1 MDQFQWE
8 NYLNV
13 DGLCWGLNLGGN
25 GKSQLQV
32 VHFRAIKL
40 SKLIIDLLIF
50 TVLCMTLCL
59 LLFFF
64 NKSLVVVHLFTD

>member
-50 TVLCMTLCL
+50 TV
-59 LLFFF
+59 
-64 NKSLVVVHLFTD
+64 